1 MTDSN
6 YQAVL
11 TILNDIEAKGLYQ
24 CNKEYYD
31 EKFFINFIEFEKSF
45 TNSFEKIIQKID
57 AFELGKDEIVFFA
70 VYSLMSYINSHLQIF
85 EKFLKII
92 INPTMIKG
100 GFDENT
106 PLSQM
111 IRKICNK
118 MQYSEKLKNAIR
130 GLFLVNFR
138 DAIVHQNYLINKNGT
153 IVTYPK
159 DQAEGKITLNDLCE
173 DALQVRSMFH
183 AMLDWA
189 DNTEKPKVKKTVLDS
204 AVNDLI
210 HQVNVLDKKLDSLR

>member
-1 MTDSN
+1 VDSN

-11 TILNDIEAKGLYQ
+11 VILKDIEEKGLYQ
-24 CNKEYYD
+24 FNKEYFD
-31 EKFFINFIEFEKSF
+31 ELFFINFIEFEKSF
-45 TNSFEKIIQKID
+45 VTSFEKIIQKID
-57 AFELGKDEIVFFA
+57 TLESGKDEMSFFA
-70 VYSLMSYINSHLQIF
+70 VYSLASYVNSHLQVF

-92 INPTMIKG
+92 INPKMIKG

-130 GLFLVNFR
+130 GMFLVDFS
-138 DAIVHQNYLINKNGT
+138 DAMTHQRYQISKNGT
-153 IVTYPK
+153 ILIYPNK
-159 DQAEGKITLNDLCE
+159 QITLNDLY
-173 DALQVRSMFH
+173 DYSLQVSLMFH
-183 AMLDWA
+183 AMLDWS
-189 DNTEKPKVKKTVLDS
+189 DTTEKSKPKTVLDN

-210 HQVNVLDKKLDSLR
+210 NQVKTLDKKLDRLS

>member
-11 TILNDIEAKGLYQ
+11 VILNDIEAKGLYKF
-24 CNKEYYD
+24 NKEYHD

-45 TNSFEKIIQKID
+45 TNSFEKVIQKID
-57 AFELGKDEIVFFA
+57 AFETEKDEIVFFT
-70 VYSLMSYINSHLQIF
+70 VYSLMSYVNSHLQVF

-92 INPTMIKG
+92 INSAMIKG
-100 GFDENT
+100 SFDEDT
-106 PLSQM
+106 QLSQM

-118 MQYSEKLKNAIR
+118 MQYTEKLKNSIR
-130 GLFLVNFR
+130 GLFLVDFR
-138 DAIVHQNYLINKNGT
+138 DAIAHQKYIIKDGAIT
-153 IVTYPK
+153 IYPK
-159 DQAEGKITLNDLCE
+159 DQREQITLNELYD

-189 DNTEKPKVKKTVLDS
+189 DATEKPKTKKTILDNTI
-204 AVNDLI
+204 NDLI
-210 HQVNVLDKKLDSLR
+210 HQVNTLDKKLDRLS

>member
-11 TILNDIEAKGLYQ
+11 VILNDIEAKGLYKF
-24 CNKEYYD
+24 NKEYHD

-45 TNSFEKIIQKID
+45 TNSFEKVIQKID
-57 AFELGKDEIVFFA
+57 AFETEKDEIVFFT
-70 VYSLMSYINSHLQIF
+70 VYSLMSYVNSHLQVF

-92 INPTMIKG
+92 INSAMIKG
-100 GFDENT
+100 SFDEDT
-106 PLSQM
+106 QLSQM

-118 MQYSEKLKNAIR
+118 MQYTEKLKNSIR
-130 GLFLVNFR
+130 GLFLVDFR
-138 DAIVHQNYLINKNGT
+138 DAIAHQKYIIKDGAIT
-153 IVTYPK
+153 IYPK
-159 DQAEGKITLNDLCE
+159 DHREQITLNELYD

-189 DNTEKPKVKKTVLDS
+189 DATEKPKTKKTILDNTI
-204 AVNDLI
+204 NDLI
-210 HQVNVLDKKLDSLR
+210 HQVNTLDKKLDRLS

>member
-11 TILNDIEAKGLYQ
+11 VILNDIEAKGLYKF
-24 CNKEYYD
+24 NKEYHD

-45 TNSFEKIIQKID
+45 TNSFEKVIQKID
-57 AFELGKDEIVFFA
+57 AFETEKDEIVFFT
-70 VYSLMSYINSHLQIF
+70 VYSLMSYVNSHLQVF

-92 INPTMIKG
+92 INSAMIKG
-100 GFDENT
+100 SFDEDT
-106 PLSQM
+106 QLSQM

-118 MQYSEKLKNAIR
+118 MQYTEKLKNSIR
-130 GLFLVNFR
+130 GLFLVDFR
-138 DAIVHQNYLINKNGT
+138 DAIAHQKYIIKDGT
-153 IVTYPK
+153 ITVYPK
-159 DQAEGKITLNDLCE
+159 DQREQITLNELYD

-189 DNTEKPKVKKTVLDS
+189 DATEKPKTKKTILDNTI
-204 AVNDLI
+204 NDLI
-210 HQVNVLDKKLDSLR
+210 HQVNTLDKKLDRLS

>member
-11 TILNDIEAKGLYQ
+11 VILNDIEAKGLYKF
-24 CNKEYYD
+24 NKEYHD

-45 TNSFEKIIQKID
+45 TNSFEKVIQKID
-57 AFELGKDEIVFFA
+57 AFETEKDEIVFFT
-70 VYSLMSYINSHLQIF
+70 VYSLMSYVNSHLQVF

-92 INPTMIKG
+92 INSAMIKG
-100 GFDENT
+100 SFDEDT
-106 PLSQM
+106 QLSQM

-118 MQYSEKLKNAIR
+118 MQYTEKLKNSIR
-130 GLFLVNFR
+130 GLFLVDFR
-138 DAIVHQNYLINKNGT
+138 DAIAHQKYIIKDGT
-153 IVTYPK
+153 ITIYPK
-159 DQAEGKITLNDLCE
+159 DQREQITLNELYD

-189 DNTEKPKVKKTVLDS
+189 DATEKPKTKKTILDNTI
-204 AVNDLI
+204 NDLI
-210 HQVNVLDKKLDSLR
+210 HQVNTLDKKLDRLS